1 MDDNSHSK
9 SDNIGTQRLYLNVN
23 PRVVS
28 TFYTRDATVSQLLH
42 NKPNVDELMANL
54 APAEMDLIHFAP
66 LILQKLCNALLTKR
80 EMLSGTTSKQWPA
93 SRGSPSKVLP
103 TPTRSDLPRRSPVRP
118 ARRRH
123 LRYDPDEGRK
133 GHVLLCILPGRL

>member
-1 MDDNSHSK
+1 MREMDDNNLIK
-9 SDNIGTQRLYLNVN
+9 SDNIDTQRAYLKVTL
-23 PRVVS
+23 RVVS
-28 TFYTRDATVSQLLH
+28 TVYPHDRTVTRPLH
-42 NKPNVDELMANL
+42 NKPIPDELMAIL

-103 TPTRSDLPRRSPVRP
+103 TPTHTLHCSTTHRSSRTPPP
-118 ARRRH
+118 T
-123 LRYDPDEGRK
+123 
-133 GHVLLCILPGRL
+133 